1 MSDPIQTTEAVPFEA
16 LGLAEHIL
24 EGVRQ
29 AGFRVASPIQAE
41 AIPVVLAGRDI
52 VAQAHTG
59 TGKTAAFGL
68 PSMSLLDPKGGVG
81 LLVITPTRE
90 LCMQVS
96 EELYRLGQ
104 FAGLHTC
111 AIYGGQSYTRQI
123 DSIRRGAQIVV
134 ATPGRL
140 KDLLEGKRLGKFAPQ
155 IVVLDEA
162 DEMLDMGF
170 LDDIRSIFSHLP
182 EERQTLLFSA
192 TMPRPIQQLAA
203 TILNNPERIAITQ
216 RETTN
221 ANIEQRYYVIEEH
234 EREDALIR
242 LMDAE
247 EPEKS
252 IIFCRTRMEV
262 DRLATSLA
270 ARGVSALGLHGD
282 IEQRQ
287 REKIIRAF
295 RQGEAEVLV
304 ATDVAA
310 RGLDVSDVTH
320 VFNYHIAF
328 NPESYVHR
336 IGRTGRAGKK
346 GLAITLVN
354 PMELREIQRIQH
366 KTGKEMTQ
374 ALVPSRHELQKAQL
388 TKLVERIR
396 HQPLDDSAA
405 EVMLALEEEIDLAQL
420 SIKLLS
426 MQLQQE
432 KVAGPER
439 IGLQGEHLKRVMAR
453 LKERGGEHRGAR
465 RGPWKGKP
473 GGRRQGPGRGDRPYG
488 AGRKG
493 APKGRKKG
501 S

>member
-1 MSDPIQTTEAVPFEA
+1 MSDTDQNPEAVPFEA
-16 LGLAEHIL
+16 LGLADSIL
-24 EGVRQ
+24 EGVRK
-29 AGFRVASPIQAE
+29 AGFRVASPVQAE

-68 PSMSLLDPKGGVG
+68 PSMSRLDPKGGVG

-104 FAGLHTC
+104 FAGLHTS
-111 AIYGGQSYTRQI
+111 AIYGGQSYSRQI
-123 DSIRRGAQIVV
+123 DSIRRGAQVVV

-140 KDLLEGKRLGKFAPQ
+140 KDLLEGKRLGTFAPQ

-170 LDDIRSIFSHLP
+170 LDDIRTIFSHLP
-182 EERQTLLFSA
+182 AERQTLLFSA
-192 TMPRPIQQLAA
+192 TMPRPIQNLASS
-203 TILNNPERIAITQ
+203 ILKNPERIAITQ

-221 ANIEQRYYVIEEH
+221 ANIEQRYYVIDEH

-242 LMDAE
+242 LIDAE
-247 EPEKS
+247 EPDKS
-252 IIFCRTRMEV
+252 IIFCRTRLEV
-262 DRLATSLA
+262 DRLATSLS
-270 ARGVSALGLHGD
+270 ARGLTAMGLHGD

-295 RQGEAEVLV
+295 RKSDAEVLV

-346 GLAITLVN
+346 GMAITLVT
-354 PMELREIQRIQH
+354 PMEMREIQRIQH

-374 ALVPSRHELQKAQL
+374 ALVPSRHELQKAQVG
-388 TKLVERIR
+388 KLVEKIR
-396 HQPLDDSAA
+396 HQSIDEAA
-405 EVMLALEEEIDLAQL
+405 SELLLALEDEIDLPQL
-420 SIKLLS
+420 AIKLLS
-426 MQLQQE
+426 MQLNQE
-432 KVAGPER
+432 EVAGPER
-439 IGLQGEHLKRVMAR
+439 IGLHGDHLKRALSRM
-453 LKERGGEHRGAR
+453 KERGHPGGRGR

-473 GGRRQGPGRGDRPYG
+473 GGYRKGPGRNGPGRGGKPY
-488 AGRKG
+488 AGKG
-493 APKGRKKG
+493 GKKG